1 MRGPGFLEQLE
12 QALPGA
18 VAGSRLDALDPWIEV
33 APERLVEVCRWLREK
48 SAVRFDA
55 IECITAIDWFEP
67 DPKKAAKVTWQPHTE
82 LVYHLWSTASRVSIV
97 LKVNLPR
104 WKGDVPGQ
112 LPEVGSVAGSDSGCP
127 GAAIHANRAFV
138 PPTSPTRR
146 GNVDGSMG
154 SES

>member
-55 IECITAIDWFEP
+55 IECITAVDWFEP
-67 DPKKAAKVTWQPHTE
+67 DP
-82 LVYHLWSTASRVSIV
+82 
-97 LKVNLPR
+97 
-104 WKGDVPGQ
+104 
-112 LPEVGSVAGSDSGCP
+112 
-127 GAAIHANRAFV
+127 
-138 PPTSPTRR
+138 
-146 GNVDGSMG
+146 
-154 SES
+154 